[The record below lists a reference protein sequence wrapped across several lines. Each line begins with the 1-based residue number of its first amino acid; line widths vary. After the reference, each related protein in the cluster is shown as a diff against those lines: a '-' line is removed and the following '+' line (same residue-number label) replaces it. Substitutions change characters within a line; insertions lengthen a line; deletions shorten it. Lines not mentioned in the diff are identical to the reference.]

1 MKNIEMLY
9 LNRQHQEIVECH
21 ISKIKKLMYY
31 ATENVDSGKY
41 KGFLDILNSIYLY
54 SNNFYS
60 TVLDRSDDDNG
71 VVAEFLFLVP
81 NMCFYSAIGFLTA
94 LRDGENDSDMK
105 DYLERVGAISENA
118 TGELADI
125 LIDEEEK
132 KEIIKDLVNIKIKQN

>member
-9 LNRQHQEIVECH
+9 LNRQHQEIVESH
-21 ISKIKKLMYY
+21 IGKIKKLMYY
-31 ATENVDSGKY
+31 ATENVDSSKY

-94 LRDGENDSDMK
+94 LRDGNNDSDMK
-105 DYLERVGAISENA
+105 DYLERVAAISENA